1 MGKPNPGP
9 PPREHLV
16 QRRGFACV
24 PTAMG
29 FSCCNPKQLKLRFL
43 YIGATRNLS
52 FRKAKDFL
60 GMLAIGHDK
69 AAPRRSDAV
78 PRQPQTGKNPHSRA
92 LQPQRPTV
100 PPISPPPPQDTEEDR
115 ATTSYSSPSIG
126 LSLRTGR
133 ARSQLKSAGPIR
145 SRQKCWQHRWPGG
158 RDVAAA
164 P

>member
-52 FRKAKDFL
+52 FRKAAYSGACAHPF
-60 GMLAIGHDK
+60 
-69 AAPRRSDAV
+69 
-78 PRQPQTGKNPHSRA
+78 RQHP
-92 LQPQRPTV
+92 PT
-100 PPISPPPPQDTEEDR
+100 
-115 ATTSYSSPSIG
+115 YSGVFAHP
-126 LSLRTGR
+126 
-133 ARSQLKSAGPIR
+133 
-145 SRQKCWQHRWPGG
+145 
-158 RDVAAA
+158 
-164 P
+164 